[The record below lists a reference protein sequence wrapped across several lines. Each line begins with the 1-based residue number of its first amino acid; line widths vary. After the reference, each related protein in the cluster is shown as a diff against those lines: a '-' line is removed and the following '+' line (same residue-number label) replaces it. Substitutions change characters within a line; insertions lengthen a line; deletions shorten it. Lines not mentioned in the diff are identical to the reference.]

1 MTLTI
6 NHKPQE
12 ISDFHCTMEITISVG
27 DVIDIVKRHDRV
39 EGLLGNATFNKVA
52 AVRELRDEFCYGRAG
67 GEAKPRCISLRDA
80 KQMVEAV
87 MLQLGIPAQLG

>member
-1 MTLTI
+1 MSLTI

-12 ISDFHCTMEITISVG
+12 ISDFHCTMEVTIPVD
-27 DVIDIVKRHDRV
+27 DVIAIVQRHDRV
-39 EGLLGNATFNKVA
+39 EGLLGNGAFNKVA

-67 GEAKPRCISLRDA
+67 GEANPRCISLRDA